1 MLPPGSFSLA
11 TFWFDIHERSEK
23 EPFKPPTNHPTH
35 RDANAVRSLQL
46 SRTLLIWNGVVKW
59 GAAGEQLLMSP
70 WWVDSRWAVGGGRA
84 EVGQD
89 RVGAA
94 WIGGPPL

>member
-46 SRTLLIWNGVVKW
+46 SRTLLYFTTPFLIVLVWLRTVDTMSRPT
-59 GAAGEQLLMSP
+59 LMSCSYP
-70 WWVDSRWAVGGGRA
+70 SWRRA
-84 EVGQD
+84 
-89 RVGAA
+89 
-94 WIGGPPL
+94 

>member
-46 SRTLLIWNGVVKW
+46 SRTHLNKTAFPTFDRLSLLLALVV
-59 GAAGEQLLMSP
+59 A
-70 WWVDSRWAVGGGRA
+70 
-84 EVGQD
+84 
-89 RVGAA
+89 
-94 WIGGPPL
+94 

>member
-1 MLPPGSFSLA
+1 LA

-46 SRTLLIWNGVVKW
+46 SRTLLITPQEVRPV
-59 GAAGEQLLMSP
+59 MRSP
-70 WWVDSRWAVGGGRA
+70 FGKRPPN
-84 EVGQD
+84 
-89 RVGAA
+89 RV
-94 WIGGPPL
+94 PNKL